1 MRVTLTNRLSAAA
14 AHGQPSVPG
23 WASRPRASSSTSVA
37 PVAPRSASTTTR
49 PWASAARSRT
59 TGGSRPRRACSSSRT
74 WPRPRVA
81 STTPANEGSGCTAP
95 SPSSRPARC
104 GPTRAAAPSCRAP
117 RASPPRRT
125 RRQRTRAASS
135 TSRPTSIHR
144 AHRRSARASS
154 WPRTR
159 SRASAWASTTAPSR
173 CPPAR
178 PRRAPTASARRPGS
192 RPGRTATLPSSSSP
206 ADPGRGCRPPT
217 ASRKESEDCG
227 LAESCYV
234 SNVMHTY
241 TGDATKIRFGL
252 AGVKE
257 THVFHLHAHQ
267 WLADPRGDAVT
278 GEGPDAKP
286 ESTTIDSQSFGP
298 GEAFSAELL
307 YGAGSTQ
314 RDVRRLDL
322 PLPPLPP
329 LRRGLLGADAGAR
342 RAAWTARPRP
352 RTASPSAR

>member
-1 MRVTLTNRLSAAA
+1 MKVTLTNRLSASA
-14 AHGQPSVPG
+14 AHGQPSSARVG
-23 WASRPRASSSTSVA
+23 IQAAGVVA
-37 PVAPRSASTTTR
+37 DVRR
-49 PWASAARSRT
+49 
-59 TGGSRPRRACSSSRT
+59 TGGAKVGFNDDPTVGIGGSIT
-74 WPRPRVA
+74 YYWRV
-81 STTPANEGSGCTAP
+81 PAQEGLFLFQDMAAPAGGEHDAGHGASGCTAP

-117 RASPPRRT
+117 RASPPRPT
-125 RRQRTRAASS
+125 RRRGTRAASS
-135 TSRPTSIHR
+135 TWRLTSTHR
-144 AHRRSARASS
+144 AHRRSARACS

-178 PRRAPTASARRPGS
+178 RRRAPTASARRPGS
-192 RPGRTATLPSSSSP
+192 RPGRTATLPSSSSR

-217 ASRKESEDCG
+217 ADRKESENCG

-278 GEGPDAKP
+278 G
-286 ESTTIDSQSFGP
+286 
-298 GEAFSAELL
+298 
-307 YGAGSTQ
+307 
-314 RDVRRLDL
+314 R
-322 PLPPLPP
+322 
-329 LRRGLLGADAGAR
+329 GAR
-342 RAAWTARPRP
+342 RQARVHDHRLAEL
-352 RTASPSAR
+352 RAG